1 MKKKNSLI
9 RKYVE
14 AIVYSIF
21 LILSVYL
28 CLVDNIYITMIPI
41 SFIIGIIGQILFG
54 KKIMTSIFSAIIA
67 IILLQ
72 MKAPALI
79 LDNSLITLKIFS
91 LTVLGEIF
99 GWSIKRFYRLSKKR
113 RNITRKIRNEK
124 IKCGSISLISFIVAI
139 VFSSILNGNYFTFFS
154 SRDSLKNYF
163 INEYNSGSR
172 FKVISANYIF
182 SFNNPRYIFYAQDTL
197 SNNVTGKFTVYLK
210 DKDNI
215 QDDYQEKVGDR
226 VSRILNDNIS
236 QIYSDNEYIN
246 VFVSNSDTNM
256 LTINFTKRIDSISK
270 QEIEIYSK
278 EVVNYIDTLKDITD
292 FDKIEQIKLTLESLQ
307 YSQNSLS
314 AYVFMSGYNNMLKS
328 GNEEP
333 FEYIMRALNFEYFD

>member
-79 LDNSLITLKIFS
+79 LDNLLITLKIVS
-91 LTVLGEIF
+91 LTILGEIF
-99 GWSIKRFYRLSKKR
+99 GWSIKRFYRLSKKK
-113 RNITRKIRNEK
+113 RNITKKIRNEK
-124 IKCGSISLISFIVAI
+124 IKCGSISLISFVVAI
-139 VFSSILNGNYFTFFS
+139 VISSILNGNYFTYFS

-163 INEYNSGSR
+163 ITEYNSGSR
-172 FKVISANYIF
+172 FKVISASYIF

-215 QDDYQEKVGDR
+215 QDDYQKKVGDR
-226 VSRILNDNIS
+226 VSRKLNDTIS

-246 VFVSNSDTNM
+246 IFVSNSDTNM
-256 LTINFTKRIDSISK
+256 LTINFAKKIDSISK
-270 QEIEIYSK
+270 QEIENYSK
-278 EVVNYIDTLKDITD
+278 EVVNYMDTLKDIAD

-307 YSQNSLS
+307 NPQTSLS
-314 AYVFMSGYNNMLKS
+314 TYVFMSGYNNMLENGK
-328 GNEEP
+328 EDP